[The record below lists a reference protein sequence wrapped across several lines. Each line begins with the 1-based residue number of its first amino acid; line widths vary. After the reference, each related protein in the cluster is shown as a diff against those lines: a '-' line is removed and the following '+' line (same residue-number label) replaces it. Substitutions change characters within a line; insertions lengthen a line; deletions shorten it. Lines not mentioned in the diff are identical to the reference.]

1 MVVLLVTDAP
11 RVLRRP
17 LVLTNAV
24 NLDIDVIPGDNSLP
38 SDRSDLDLDI
48 HNTQR
53 FGADVDV
60 DETRVDGPVELA
72 KAGDKTDGT

>member
-11 RVLRRP
+11 RTLTRL

-24 NLDIDVIPGDNSLP
+24 NLDIDVIPGDNRLP

-48 HNTQR
+48 HNTQS

-60 DETRVDGPVELA
+60 DETRIGGPVELA
-72 KAGDKTDGT
+72 KAGYKTDGT